1 MASDRQIWPYGFSEL
16 VNLSK
21 VILFHIL
28 VDPIRGLDA
37 EIEKRK
43 NNFQFFQP
51 LPISLL
57 FTLHSCIK
65 ALQRYRGDVNMIFFK
80 KLKSMFRMVI

>member
-28 VDPIRGLDA
+28 VDPIRGLDQM
-37 EIEKRK
+37 IENRK
-43 NNFQFFQP
+43 KVVLDFSTLTIF
-51 LPISLL
+51 LTVY
-57 FTLHSCIK
+57 FTLLYKGFAEGTEVMQI
-65 ALQRYRGDVNMIFFK
+65 
-80 KLKSMFRMVI
+80 